1 MAHPGNNLKGKFKI
15 FDEMVELGVEGVEAF
30 SNYHSPET
38 VEYFYQVGKK
48 HQILIT
54 CGSDYHGKTKP
65 AIELGEC
72 RCTIDEHDIESQLK
86 EYKLI

>member
-1 MAHPGNNLKGKFKI
+1 
-15 FDEMVELGVEGVEAF
+15 MVELGVEGVEAF
-30 SNYHSPET
+30 SSYHSPET
-38 VEYFYQVGKK
+38 VEYFYQAGKK

-72 RCTIDEHDIESQLK
+72 RCTIDEHDIENQLK

>member
-1 MAHPGNNLKGKFKI
+1 
-15 FDEMVELGVEGVEAF
+15 MVELGVKKGLKLLVIII
-30 SNYHSPET
+30 SPET
-38 VEYFYQVGKK
+38 VEYFYQAGKK

-72 RCTIDEHDIESQLK
+72 RCTIDEHDIENQLK

>member
-38 VEYFYQVGKK
+38 VEYFYQVGKIFYI
-48 HQILIT
+48 HVTDPLLYAPIIAQ
-54 CGSDYHGKTKP
+54 
-65 AIELGEC
+65 
-72 RCTIDEHDIESQLK
+72 
-86 EYKLI
+86 

>member
-1 MAHPGNNLKGKFKI
+1 
-15 FDEMVELGVEGVEAF
+15 MVELGVEGVEAF

-38 VEYFYQVGKK
+38 VEYFYQAGKK

-54 CGSDYHGKTKP
+54 CGSDYHG
-65 AIELGEC
+65 
-72 RCTIDEHDIESQLK
+72 TIDEHDIENQLK